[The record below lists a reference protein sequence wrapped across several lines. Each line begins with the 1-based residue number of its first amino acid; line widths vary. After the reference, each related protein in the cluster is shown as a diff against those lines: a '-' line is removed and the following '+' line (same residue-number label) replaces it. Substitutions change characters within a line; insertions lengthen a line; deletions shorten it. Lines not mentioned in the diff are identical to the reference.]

1 MNDHAKLRGKEMIG
15 FAHLYLQRCKRE
27 SKLDDEIDI
36 RLYTKL
42 VQLDSK
48 LGTTATEQLFCCIS
62 HSLKFDLIKVSN
74 KLRVLQLK

>member
-1 MNDHAKLRGKEMIG
+1 MNDHAKVRGKGMIG
-15 FAHLYLQRCKRE
+15 FAHLYLQRCKTE

-48 LGTTATEQLFCCIS
+48 LGTTATEQLFWCI
-62 HSLKFDLIKVSN
+62 HFSLRFDLIKVTT
-74 KLRVLQLK
+74 KLRVFQ